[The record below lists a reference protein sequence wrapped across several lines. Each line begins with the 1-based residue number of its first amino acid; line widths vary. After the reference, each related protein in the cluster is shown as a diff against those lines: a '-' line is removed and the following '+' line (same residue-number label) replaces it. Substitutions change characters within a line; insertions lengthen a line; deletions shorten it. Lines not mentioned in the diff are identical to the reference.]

1 MGRSG
6 SCALGEA
13 ALRTFRRQAGR
24 SSTWEKA
31 TMTEFSVEA
40 ATIRV
45 AIVEDQPAI
54 REGLSALIGATDG
67 FSCSGCFGSMEEALR
82 AIDTEPPDV
91 ALIDIGL
98 PGISGIE
105 GIRLLKQ
112 RHPGLALL
120 VLSVYDE
127 DQRIFDALCAG
138 ASGYLVKTTVPARL
152 IEALRETVAGGAP
165 MSPEVARRVLELFRR
180 AAPAAAAAGSL
191 TAQEERILEML
202 AEGHN
207 YSTAAAESGLGVSAV
222 SSSMKRVYEKL
233 QARVGS

>member
-1 MGRSG
+1 
-6 SCALGEA
+6 
-13 ALRTFRRQAGR
+13 
-24 SSTWEKA
+24 
-31 TMTEFSVEA
+31 MTEFSVEA

-54 REGLSALIGATDG
+54 REGLSALIAATDG
-67 FSCSGCFGSMEEALR
+67 FSCSGCFGGMEEALR

-105 GIRLLKQ
+105 GIRLLEQ
-112 RHPGLALL
+112 LHPGLALL
-120 VLSVYDE
+120 VLGVYDE
-127 DQRIFDALCAG
+127 AQRIFDALCAG

-165 MSPEVARRVLELFRR
+165 MSSEVARRVLELFRR
-180 AAPAAAAAGSL
+180 AAPASAAGSL

-207 YSTAAAESGLGVSAV
+207 YSTAAAESGLGMSAV
-222 SSSMKRVYEKL
+222 SSSMKRVHGKL